1 MIKKSIVHRATVVRA
16 RYLAVCDSCGEKCT
30 YLIRAGRRYLH
41 VCTRCLKETLDA
53 GKKQMEQ

>member
-1 MIKKSIVHRATVVRA
+1 MKPVIHRATVVKA
-16 RYLAVCDSCGEKCT
+16 RYLGICDSCGDKCT

-53 GKKQMEQ
+53 GKEQVER